1 MMGSF
6 LLEFLMF
13 PPGGLL
19 LLVLHLL
26 AAAAVA
32 ILLEVFLKTG
42 VELGDVDLFV
52 LVFVAVT
59 LGDFEGLLEGDLF
72 LCFGLGVH
80 LLVLVGLNSEK
91 GTD

>member
-6 LLEFLMF
+6 LLELFTF

-32 ILLEVFLKTG
+32 VLREVFLKTG
-42 VELGDVDLFV
+42 VELSDVDLFM

-59 LGDFEGLLEGDLF
+59 LGDFEGLFESDLF
-72 LCFGLGVH
+72 LCFVLGVH
-80 LLVLVGLNSEK
+80 LLVLVGLNSE
-91 GTD
+91 